1 VKEFARVEI
10 SSRQQWRQWLHAN
23 WRQSDSIW
31 LVTHKKSEGDKH
43 VPYAAVV
50 EEALCYGWIDS
61 LPRKL
66 DARRG
71 MLLLSPRRAGS
82 PWSALNKRRV
92 ASLLKQ
98 GLIMPPGQA
107 KIDAAIADGSWTVYD
122 KAESLEEP
130 ADLTAALRAV
140 GTEAVTNFRAF
151 SPSSRRGILWWI
163 ASAKRDETRARR
175 LAETARLAAQNI
187 KANHPR
193 QT

>member
-1 VKEFARVEI
+1 MKEFARVEI

>member
-130 ADLTAALRAV
+130 ADLTAALRAA
-140 GTEAVTNFRAF
+140 GTEAVANFRAF